1 MIDDTCMIGSVRDPI
16 DGIDIR
22 PIHRRHP
29 GPADVHVSLVGRA
42 DLSGEIYRQLR
53 SAILE
58 RRLRAGERL
67 PPTRELA
74 QRLGVSRTTTSVAY
88 DRLISEG
95 FAVGHVGAGTFVG
108 RVAASPDGQRPV
120 PAAIRP
126 LPNWQSIPL
135 PTYLWTP
142 AEYDF
147 RPGLPDTRLFPL
159 ATWRRLMSRQ
169 FQPSGVGW
177 GASEHPA
184 GHLPLRA
191 AIAHHVGLARGVRA
205 EADDVVVTNG
215 TQQAID
221 LIARILLRPRDQVAV
236 EDPGYTPPI
245 RLLRAIGAQV
255 RGIPVDGEGLIVDQI
270 PAGTKLVYVTPS
282 HQYPLGMSMP
292 LARRSALLAWARRHD
307 AAIVE
312 DDYDSEFRYRGRPI
326 EPLQLLDTTGRV
338 IYVGSFSKT
347 TLPSLRLGFI
357 VAPPSIRTALHG
369 ARYLADW
376 HSPVPVQS
384 AMAEFIA
391 SGQFARHVRRMRLVY
406 ERRHGLVSELL
417 ATRFADVLQVIPS
430 AAGLHVSAFAPGL
443 SNENVEGVVRRAS
456 SLGVE
461 CQPLSIY
468 SLEGSPRAGIV
479 LGYGAIEADR
489 IAAGLTRLREAFDS

>member
-1 MIDDTCMIGSVRDPI
+1 MIGLVREPI

-22 PIHRRHP
+22 PILRRLP

-74 QRLGVSRTTTSVAY
+74 QRLGVSRTTASVAY

-95 FAVGHVGAGTFVG
+95 FAMGRTGAGTFVA
-108 RVAASPDGQRPV
+108 RVSPKTHSERPA

-135 PTYLWTP
+135 PSYLWTP

-147 RPGLPDTRLFPL
+147 RPGLPDANLFPL
-159 ATWRRLMSRQ
+159 ATWRRLMSRH
-169 FQPSGVGW
+169 FQPSIVARGG
-177 GASEHPA
+177 SEHPA
-184 GHLPLRA
+184 GHQPLRA

-205 EADDVVVTNG
+205 TADDVVVTSG

-221 LIARILLRPRDQVAV
+221 LIARILLRPGDQVAV

-245 RLLRAIGAQV
+245 RLLRATGARV
-255 RGIPVDGEGLIVDQI
+255 RGVPVDREGLIVELI
-270 PAGTKLVYVTPS
+270 PPGTKLVYVTPS
-282 HQYPLGMSMP
+282 HQYPLGMSMS
-292 LARRSALLAWARRHD
+292 LARRTALLEWARRHD

-326 EPLQLLDTTGRV
+326 EPLQLLDATGRV

-347 TLPSLRLGFI
+347 TLPSFRLGFI
-357 VAPPSIRTALHG
+357 LAPSSIAPALHG
-369 ARYLADW
+369 AKYLTDW
-376 HSPVPVQS
+376 HSPVPMQS

-391 SGQFARHVRRMRLVY
+391 SGRFARHVRRMRQVY
-406 ERRHGLVSELL
+406 ERRHERITELL
-417 ATRFADVLQVIPS
+417 ATRLADVLDVIPS
-430 AAGLHVSAFAPGL
+430 AAGLHISALARG
-443 SNENVEGVVRRAS
+443 SSATDIEAVVRRAS
-456 SLGVE
+456 ARGVE
-461 CQPLSIY
+461 LQPLAMY
-468 SLEGSPRAGIV
+468 SVESAPRAGIV
-479 LGYGAIEADR
+479 LGYGAIDTDR
-489 IAAGLTRLREAFDS
+489 IEAGLERLREAFDA